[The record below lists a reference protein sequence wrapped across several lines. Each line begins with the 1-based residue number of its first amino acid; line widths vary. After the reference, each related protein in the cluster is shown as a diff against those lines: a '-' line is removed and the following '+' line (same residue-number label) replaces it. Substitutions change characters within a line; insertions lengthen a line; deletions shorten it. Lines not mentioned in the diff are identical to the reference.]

1 MTHELERLLAGRRHG
16 SEGLTV
22 IQAFL
27 RGLPRDERLAWLA
40 EHMLTSPLTHDEA
53 QARVNGTI
61 EQFRVLQGDVIRTS
75 SAYSLGLRDDRY
87 STYVIATSSCDL
99 VEGRRTTALLLPVQP
114 RNRKDFATDAELA
127 SHLDSL
133 ATYRPKKHFYLPVL
147 ADDHPDVMYNVVL
160 LDPLQV
166 IANDQVN
173 LAERRASLSLVGWRM
188 FGALV
193 RELLVREAEHEDLMR
208 TLPISA

>member
-1 MTHELERLLAGRRHG
+1 MTDELERQLAGLGHG
-16 SEGLTV
+16 AEGLTT

-27 RGLPRDERLAWLA
+27 RDRSLLDRLAWLA
-40 EHMLTSPLTHDEA
+40 ENIVTAPLTHIEA
-53 QARVNGTI
+53 QTRVAATI
-61 EQFRVLQGDVIRTS
+61 EPFQVLQGDVIRTS

-87 STYVIATSSCDL
+87 TTYVIASSSCDL
-99 VEGRRTTALLLPVQP
+99 IPGRRTTALLLPVQP
-114 RNRKDFATDAELA
+114 RYRKDFANNSELT
-127 SHLDSL
+127 SL
-133 ATYRPKKHFYLPVL
+133 LESLTTYRPKKHFYLPVL
-147 ADDHPDVMYNVVL
+147 PDDDPDVMCNVAL

-208 TLPISA
+208 TWPISA